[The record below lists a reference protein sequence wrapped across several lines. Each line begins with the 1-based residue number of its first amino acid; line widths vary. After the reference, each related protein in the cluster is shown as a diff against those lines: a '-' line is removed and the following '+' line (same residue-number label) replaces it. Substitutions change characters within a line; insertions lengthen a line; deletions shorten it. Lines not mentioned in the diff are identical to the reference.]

1 MNLLIISRRCNVH
14 RGLNKKNNM
23 DMGYPSQYTKLT
35 ASTATTTDRDFF
47 RYRIDNVTREEELQ
61 ATIEAIDRYLDEE
74 SGFPWYAFGRKTQCV
89 KSLGRAVDHVVHILK
104 TYEEGEKIR

>member
-1 MNLLIISRRCNVH
+1 M
-14 RGLNKKNNM
+14 KF
-23 DMGYPSQYTKLT
+23 T

-74 SGFPWYAFGRKTQCV
+74 SGSPWYAFGRKAQCD
-89 KSLGRAVDHVVHILK
+89 KSLRRAADHLIHILK
-104 TYEEGEKIR
+104 TYEEGETIR